1 MLLFI
6 AHAQVTPSGVQCRF
20 YGASAV
26 TAVTLNGVALHA
38 VTKVCIDD
46 NVCLQL
52 EVVHD
57 DDSVRCFVLI
67 IDSKNL

>member
-20 YGASAV
+20 YGASAI

-38 VTKVCIDD
+38 VTKVFIGDKG
-46 NVCLQL
+46 CLQV
-52 EVVHD
+52 EVM
-57 DDSVRCFVLI
+57 R
-67 IDSKNL
+67 

>member
-26 TAVTLNGVALHA
+26 TAVALNGVALHA

-46 NVCLQL
+46 NVCLQV
-52 EVVHD
+52 EVT
-57 DDSVRCFVLI
+57 
-67 IDSKNL
+67 